1 MDTNS
6 LITEYL
12 EYLER
17 SCGFA
22 IRTLK
27 LHKRVCKVWDQ
38 FLSTKMNKQLTEAT
52 PANLIDYIDF
62 RQQTGRIKNATISR
76 ELCVIRT
83 LYAYLFDYQ
92 KVASN
97 PAASLPELICEPPEE
112 KVYLTVDECFNL
124 LHAFDTDDLIGL
136 RDYTMAALLWST
148 GLRNGELCAL
158 NWRDIDLEEGRLLV
172 RKGKGGKQRQLFL
185 NDRIWKD
192 LIRYRQQMQGDEYP
206 PVFYAFSKNGS
217 STKKHARLSQSRVV
231 EIIRKHGQ
239 VIGLKKAIN
248 PLTFRHTFATHMFEA
263 GVSIQDIKEMLGHDD
278 ETETTIYVH
287 ISIDGAKRFLNDH
300 IANPNSINKE
310 THI

>member
-12 EYLER
+12 EYLEH

-27 LHKRVCKVWDQ
+27 VHKRVCNVWDQ
-38 FLSTKMNKQLTEAT
+38 FLSTKINKVTEAT
-52 PANLIDYIDF
+52 PADIIDYIDS
-62 RQQTGRIKNATISR
+62 RQQTGKIKNATISR

-92 KVASN
+92 KMTSN
-97 PAASLPELICEPPEE
+97 PAASVPELICEPPEE
-112 KVYLTVDECFNL
+112 KVYLTVDECFDL
-124 LHAFDTDDLIGL
+124 LKAFNTDDLIGL

-158 NWRDIDLEEGRLLV
+158 NWRDIDIKEGILLV
-172 RKGKGGKQRQLFL
+172 RKGKGGKQRRLFL

-192 LIRYRQQMQGDEYP
+192 LIRYRQQMQGDENSA
-206 PVFYAFSKNGS
+206 VFYAFSKNGS
-217 STKKHARLSQSRVV
+217 SSKKHARLSQSRVV
-231 EIIRKHGQ
+231 EIIRKHGRA
-239 VIGLKKAIN
+239 VGLKKAIN
-248 PLTFRHTFATHMFEA
+248 PLTFRHTFATHMYEA
-263 GVSIQDIKEMLGHDD
+263 GISIQDIKEMLGHDD

-287 ISIDGAKRFLNDH
+287 ISINGAKHFLNDH
-300 IANPNSINKE
+300 IANPKKYQ
-310 THI
+310 

>member
-6 LITEYL
+6 LIAEYL
-12 EYLER
+12 EYLKH

-27 LHKRVCKVWDQ
+27 LHKRVCKAWDQ
-38 FLSTKMNKQLTEAT
+38 FLSTKINKVTGAT
-52 PANLIDYIDF
+52 PADIIDYIDS
-62 RQQTGRIKNATISR
+62 RQQTGKIKNATISR

-92 KVASN
+92 KMTSN
-97 PAASLPELICEPPEE
+97 PAASVPELICEPPEE
-112 KVYLTVDECFNL
+112 KVYLTIDECFDL
-124 LHAFDTDDLIGL
+124 LKAFNTDDLIGL
-136 RDYTMAALLWST
+136 RDYTVAALLWST

-158 NWRDIDLEEGRLLV
+158 DWRDIDLKEGTLLV
-172 RKGKGGKQRQLFL
+172 RKGKGGKQRRLFL

-192 LIRYRQQMQGDEYP
+192 LIRYRQQMQGDENSL
-206 PVFYAFSKNGS
+206 VFYAFSKNGS

-231 EIIRKHGQ
+231 EIIRKHGRA
-239 VIGLKKAIN
+239 IGLKKAIN
-248 PLTFRHTFATHMFEA
+248 PLTFRHTFATHMYEA

-287 ISIDGAKRFLNDH
+287 ISIDGAKHFLNDH
-300 IANPNSINKE
+300 MANPKKYQ
-310 THI
+310 

>member
-1 MDTNS
+1 VDKNS

-12 EYLER
+12 EYLEH

-27 LHKRVCKVWDQ
+27 VHKRVCNVWDQ
-38 FLSTKMNKQLTEAT
+38 FLSTKMNKQLTKAT
-52 PANLIDYIDF
+52 PADLIDYIDS
-62 RQQTGRIKNATISR
+62 RQQSGKIKNATISR

-83 LYAYLFDYQ
+83 FYAYLFDDQ
-92 KVASN
+92 KMTSN

-112 KVYLTVDECFNL
+112 KAYLTIDECFDL
-124 LHAFDTDDLIGL
+124 LKAFNTDDLIGL
-136 RDYTMAALLWST
+136 RDYTIAALLWST

-158 NWRDIDLEEGRLLV
+158 HWRDIDLKEGTLLV
-172 RKGKGGKQRQLFL
+172 RKGKGGKQRRLFL
-185 NDRIWKD
+185 NDRIWKN
-192 LIRYRQQMQGDEYP
+192 LIHYRQQMQSDKNS

-231 EIIRKHGQ
+231 EIIRKHGRA
-239 VIGLKKAIN
+239 IRPKKTIN
-248 PLTFRHTFATHMFEA
+248 PLTFRHTFATHMYEA

-287 ISIDGAKRFLNDH
+287 ISIDGAKHFLNDH
-300 IANPNSINKE
+300 MANPKKYK
-310 THI
+310 

>member
-1 MDTNS
+1 MNS

-12 EYLER
+12 EYLEH

-27 LHKRVCKVWDQ
+27 VHKRVCNVWDQ
-38 FLSTKMNKQLTEAT
+38 FLSTKMNKVVEAA
-52 PANLIDYIDF
+52 PADIIDYIDS
-62 RQQTGRIKNATISR
+62 RQQSGKIKNATISI

-83 LYAYLFDYQ
+83 FYAYLFDYQ
-92 KVASN
+92 KMTSN
-97 PAASLPELICEPPEE
+97 PAVSLPELICEPPEE
-112 KVYLTVDECFNL
+112 KAYLTTDECFAL
-124 LHAFDTDDLIGL
+124 LKAFNTDDLIGL
-136 RDYTMAALLWST
+136 RNYTMTALLWST

-158 NWRDIDLEEGRLLV
+158 NRRDIDLEEGTLLV

-192 LIRYRQQMQGDEYP
+192 LIRYRQQIQGDEYS

-217 STKKHARLSQSRVV
+217 STKKQARLSQSRVV
-231 EIIRKHGQ
+231 EIIRKHGRA
-239 VIGLKKAIN
+239 IGLKKAIN
-248 PLTFRHTFATHMFEA
+248 PLTFRHTFATHMYEA

-287 ISIDGAKRFLNDH
+287 ISIDGAKAFLNDH
-300 IANPNSINKE
+300 IANPKKYQ
-310 THI
+310 

>member
-1 MDTNS
+1 MDTNR

-12 EYLER
+12 EYLEH

-27 LHKRVCKVWDQ
+27 LHKRVCNIWDQ
-38 FLSTKMNKQLTEAT
+38 FLSTKASLVEAT
-52 PANLIDYIDF
+52 PTDLIDYINS
-62 RQQTGRIKNATISR
+62 RQQTGKIKNATISR

-92 KVASN
+92 KMTSN
-97 PAASLPELICEPPEE
+97 PSASLPELICEPPEE
-112 KVYLTVDECFNL
+112 KAYLTIDECFDL
-124 LHAFDTDDLIGL
+124 LQAFNTDDLIGL
-136 RDYTMAALLWST
+136 RDYTIVALLWST

-158 NWRDIDLEEGRLLV
+158 NWRDIDLIEGTLLV
-172 RKGKGGKQRQLFL
+172 RKGKGGKQRRLFL

-192 LIRYRQQMQGDEYP
+192 LIRYRQQIQGDENS

-231 EIIRKHGQ
+231 EIIRKHG
-239 VIGLKKAIN
+239 IGLKKAIN
-248 PLTFRHTFATHMFEA
+248 PLTFRHTFATHMYEA

-300 IANPNSINKE
+300 IANPKMYQ
-310 THI
+310 

>member
-1 MDTNS
+1 MNS

-12 EYLER
+12 EYLEH

-27 LHKRVCKVWDQ
+27 LHKRVCKAWDQ
-38 FLSTKMNKQLTEAT
+38 FLSIKMNKVAEAT
-52 PANLIDYIDF
+52 PADIIDYIDS
-62 RQQTGRIKNATISR
+62 RQQSGKIKNATISR

-83 LYAYLFDYQ
+83 WYAYLFDYQ
-92 KVASN
+92 KMTSN

-112 KVYLTVDECFNL
+112 KVYLTVDECFDL
-124 LHAFDTDDLIGL
+124 LKAFNTYDLIGL
-136 RDYTMAALLWST
+136 RNYTMVALLWST

-158 NWRDIDLEEGRLLV
+158 DWRDIDLKEGTLLV
-172 RKGKGGKQRQLFL
+172 RNGKGGKQRQLFL

-192 LIRYRQQMQGDEYP
+192 LIRYRQQMQGDKYS

-231 EIIRKHGQ
+231 EIIRKHGWS
-239 VIGLKKAIN
+239 IGLKKAIN
-248 PLTFRHTFATHMFEA
+248 PLTFRHTFATHMYEA

-287 ISIDGAKRFLNDH
+287 ISIDGAKHFLNDH
-300 IANPNSINKE
+300 IANPKKYK
-310 THI
+310 

>member
-1 MDTNS
+1 
-6 LITEYL
+6 
-12 EYLER
+12 
-17 SCGFA
+17 
-22 IRTLK
+22 
-27 LHKRVCKVWDQ
+27 
-38 FLSTKMNKQLTEAT
+38 
-52 PANLIDYIDF
+52 
-62 RQQTGRIKNATISR
+62 
-76 ELCVIRT
+76 

-92 KVASN
+92 KMTSN

-112 KVYLTVDECFNL
+112 KAYLTVDECFDL
-124 LHAFDTDDLIGL
+124 LQAFDTDDLIGL
-136 RDYTMAALLWST
+136 RDYTIAALLWST

-158 NWRDIDLEEGRLLV
+158 NWRDIDLREGTLLV

-192 LIRYRQQMQGDEYP
+192 LIRYRQQMQGDEYL

-217 STKKHARLSQSRVV
+217 SSKKHARLSQSRVV

-278 ETETTIYVH
+278 ETEIYGSYYTSV
-287 ISIDGAKRFLNDH
+287 ISVKH
-300 IANPNSINKE
+300 Y
-310 THI
+310 